1 MSGEQTRGSQVEPC
15 NSPAAQPA
23 TLPPQ
28 IGLPFDQSYL
38 PLSHYGLIG
47 DCRTAALVSTAGSID
62 WLCVPDFDS
71 PSIFAR
77 LIDARRGGHF
87 FIRPVAEFESQAS
100 YLGDS
105 AAVVRT
111 VFRTVTGRVALADF
125 MPLHETGDEDRF
137 GKPRTERRLIRIV
150 EGLDGEMKLIVDFRP
165 RPGYGSRA
173 AKLDERQDGVS
184 LDAGEG
190 VIVLLRSSMRIAV
203 DGESVLARFSVCAGE
218 TAAFVLDWSGD
229 ADYSLSDCPGRA
241 LDETLTFW
249 REWHQGCRYRGPY
262 YDSVM
267 RSLATLKLLNYAPS
281 GAMVAAPTT
290 SVPEAIGGVRN
301 WDYRY
306 TWIRDASLA
315 FRALLQAGHPE
326 DARRY
331 MRWLC
336 ETALRC
342 SPGDLQIMYGLRGE
356 RDLRERTL
364 DHLEGYVG
372 SKPVHT
378 GNAACTQFQLD
389 VYGELLDCF
398 DLVRRS
404 GVLPPDEIREIW
416 PAFAG
421 QVDVAAT
428 RWCEPDSGIWEMR
441 NEPRHFVLSKVMA
454 WVALDR
460 GIKAAEDA
468 ALPVDLRRWKCE
480 RDAVREEVMRRG
492 YSELMGTFVQSYGS
506 QSSDAANLLLLL
518 FGFLPASHPRVRS
531 TVDAIMRTLMR
542 DGLVYRYRGTDDG
555 VPGDESAFA
564 ACTFWLVEN
573 LAEMGRKEQA
583 IELFESMLARQT
595 PFGLYAEQIDP
606 RTGTHLGNFPQALSH
621 IGLINAADALARAGT
636 ER

>member
-1 MSGEQTRGSQVEPC
+1 M
-15 NSPAAQPA
+15 
-23 TLPPQ
+23 
-28 IGLPFDQSYL
+28 PFNQSYL

-77 LIDARRGGHF
+77 LIDALRGGHF
-87 FIRPVAEFESQAS
+87 FIRPTTESES
-100 YLGDS
+100 HTCYLGES
-105 AAVVRT
+105 AAAIRT
-111 VFRTVTGRVALADF
+111 TFTTARGTAALTDF
-125 MPLHETGDEDRF
+125 MPLHEAEGKERF
-137 GKPRTERRLIRIV
+137 GIPRTERRLIRMI
-150 EGLDGEMKLIVDFRP
+150 EGLDGAMELMIDFRP

-184 LDAGEG
+184 VDAGEG
-190 VIVLLRSSMRIAV
+190 VIVLLRSSMQIAV
-203 DGESVLARFSVCAGE
+203 DGESALARFSMCAGE
-218 TAAFVLDWSGD
+218 TAAFVLDWSGE
-229 ADYSLSDCPGRA
+229 ADYSLSDCPKRA
-241 LDETLTFW
+241 LDETLAFW
-249 REWHQGCRYRGPY
+249 REWHKGCRYRGPY

-290 SVPEAIGGVRN
+290 SLPEAIGGMRN

-315 FRALLQAGHPE
+315 FRALLHAGHPE

-356 RDLRERTL
+356 RDLSERTL
-364 DHLEGYVG
+364 DHLEGYLG
-372 SKPVHT
+372 SRPVRT

-404 GVLPPDEIREIW
+404 EVLPPAEIREIW

-421 QVDVAAT
+421 QVDVAAA
-428 RWCEPDSGIWEMR
+428 RWREPDNGIWEMR
-441 NEPRHFVLSKVMA
+441 SEPRHFVLSKVMA
-454 WVALDR
+454 WVTLDR
-460 GIKAAEDA
+460 GIKAAEEA
-468 ALPVDLRRWKCE
+468 RLPADLPRWKNEC
-480 RDAVREEVMRRG
+480 DAIRKEMMQRG
-492 YSELMGTFVQSYGS
+492 YSEQIGTFVQSYGS
-506 QSSDAANLLLLL
+506 QSSDAANLLLPL

-564 ACTFWLVEN
+564 ACTVWLVEN
-573 LAEMGRKEQA
+573 LSAMGRKEQA
-583 IELFESMLARQT
+583 IELFESTLARQT

-606 RTGTHLGNFPQALSH
+606 RTGAQLGNFPQALSH
-621 IGLINAADALARAGT
+621 IGLINAADALARAGPA
-636 ER
+636 